1 MGEAHGILSIRHNAR
16 CLLRPTLEERLMIQ
30 AVASPCIN
38 VCRMDDDT
46 AFCRGCF
53 RTIEEIVDW
62 SAASNDRRLSI
73 LVAVERRR
81 VEHDPAGCASGGEFR
96 GDCER

>member
-1 MGEAHGILSIRHNAR
+1 MAVSQV
-16 CLLRPTLEERLMIQ
+16 Q
-30 AVASPCIN
+30 AQSVASPCIN
-38 VCRMDDDT
+38 VCKMDDDGG
-46 AFCRGCF
+46 FCLGCF
-53 RTIEEIVDW
+53 RTIEEIAVW
-62 SAASNDRRLSI
+62 SRAPDEQRLRI